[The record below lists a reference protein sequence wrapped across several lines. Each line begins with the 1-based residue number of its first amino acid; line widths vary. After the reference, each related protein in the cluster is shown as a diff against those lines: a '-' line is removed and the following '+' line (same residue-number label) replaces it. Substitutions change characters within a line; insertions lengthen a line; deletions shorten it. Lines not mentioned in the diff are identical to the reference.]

1 VSGLSAFAL
10 SAVLL
15 GVNGFFV
22 ALEFSMVGSR
32 RTKLEEA
39 AAEGTRVDRLALES
53 TSDLTLQLA
62 GAQLG
67 ITVASLGL
75 GVVAEPAMEKLLEPV
90 AHLLHLPSS
99 IAVTASAVVGLSIV
113 VFLHLVVGELVPKNL
128 ALADPERT
136 LRWLVLPN
144 RAYLVVCR
152 PLVTLLNR
160 VGNLG
165 ARAFGV
171 QPRDELS
178 NVPTA
183 EELTVMLTASRDE
196 GLIEDFAH
204 ELLTGVLDFGERP
217 VTSVMVP
224 RSDICS
230 ITGRT
235 TLREAESL
243 VVDSGHSRLLLEG
256 AGGLDDVRGFVHAKD
271 LLMIEPEQADR
282 AIPPRLVRR
291 MLVVPASRTLED
303 LLLSMRRARVHVALV
318 TGSDGRTAGLV
329 TLEDLL
335 EELVGDILD
344 ESDRPDR

>member
-1 VSGLSAFAL
+1 MSGWSAFVL
-10 SAVLL
+10 SFLL
-15 GVNGFFV
+15 LAVNGFFV

-39 AAEGTRVDRLALES
+39 AAGGARVDRLALES
-53 TSDLTLQLA
+53 TSDLTMQLA

-75 GVVAEPAMEKLLEPV
+75 GIVAEPAMEHLLEPV
-90 AHLLHLPSS
+90 AHALRLPSGV
-99 IAVTASAVVGLSIV
+99 AVTVSAVVGLSIV
-113 VFLHLVVGELVPKNL
+113 VFLHLVIGELVPKNL
-128 ALADPERT
+128 AMADPERT

-144 RAYLVVCR
+144 RAYLWVCR
-152 PLVTLLNR
+152 PLVKALN
-160 VGNLG
+160 VLGNVG

-171 QPRDELS
+171 QPRDELG

-204 ELLTGVLDFGERP
+204 ELLTGVLDFGDRT

-224 RSDICS
+224 RAEICS
-230 ITGRT
+230 ITTRT

-243 VVDSGHSRLLLEG
+243 VIESGHSRLLLQG
-256 AGGLDDVRGFVHAKD
+256 ADGLDDVRGFVHAKD
-271 LLMIEPEQADR
+271 LLAIGPELTDQ
-282 AIPPRLVRR
+282 PVPLRLVRR
-291 MLVVPASRTLED
+291 MLVVPVDRTLED
-303 LLLSMRRARVHVALV
+303 LLLSMRHARIHVAVV
-318 TGSDGRTAGLV
+318 TDADGRTVGLA

-344 ESDRPDR
+344 ESD

>member
-1 VSGLSAFAL
+1 MTGWGAFAL
-10 SAVLL
+10 SFVLL
-15 GVNGFFV
+15 AVNGFFV

-39 AAEGTRVDRLALES
+39 AAEGTRVDRVALES

-75 GVVAEPAMEKLLEPV
+75 GIVAEPAMEHLLEPV
-90 AHLLHLPSS
+90 AHFIHLPSGL
-99 IAVTASAVVGLSIV
+99 AVTVSAVVGLSIV
-113 VFLHLVVGELVPKNL
+113 VFLHLVIGELVPKNL
-128 ALADPERT
+128 AMTDPERT

-144 RAYLVVCR
+144 RAYLFVFR
-152 PLVTLLNR
+152 PLVKALN
-160 VGNLG
+160 VLGNVG

-171 QPRDELS
+171 QPVDELG

-224 RSDICS
+224 RGEIRS
-230 ITGRT
+230 ITTRT
-235 TLREAESL
+235 TLHEAEGL
-243 VVDSGHSRLLLEG
+243 VVESGHSRLLLQG
-256 AGGLDDVRGFVHAKD
+256 PDGLDDVRGFVHAKD
-271 LLMIEPEQADR
+271 LLTIEPELADR
-282 AIPPRLVRR
+282 PVPLRLVRR
-291 MLVVPASRTLED
+291 MLVVPIHRTLED
-303 LLLSMRRARVHVALV
+303 LLLSMRRARIHVALV
-318 TGSDGRTAGLV
+318 TDPDGHTVGLV

-344 ESDRPDR
+344 ESD

>member
-1 VSGLSAFAL
+1 MSGWPAFAL
-10 SAVLL
+10 SFVLL
-15 GVNGFFV
+15 AVNGFFV

-39 AAEGTRVDRLALES
+39 AADGTRVDRLALES

-75 GVVAEPAMEKLLEPV
+75 GIVAEPAMEHLLEPV
-90 AHLLHLPSS
+90 AHFLHLPSGL
-99 IAVTASAVVGLSIV
+99 AVTVSAVVGLSIV
-113 VFLHLVVGELVPKNL
+113 VFLHLVIGELVPKNL
-128 ALADPERT
+128 AMADPERT

-144 RAYLVVCR
+144 RAYLVVFR
-152 PLVTLLNR
+152 PAVKALNLL
-160 VGNLG
+160 GNVG

-171 QPRDELS
+171 QPRDELG

-204 ELLTGVLDFGERP
+204 ELLTGVLDFGERA
-217 VTSVMVP
+217 VTTVMVP
-224 RSDICS
+224 RTEICS
-230 ITGRT
+230 ITPST
-235 TLREAESL
+235 TLRQAESL
-243 VVDSGHSRLLLEG
+243 VIESGHSRLLLQG
-256 AGGLDDVRGFVHAKD
+256 ADGLDDVRGFVHAKD
-271 LLMIEPEQADR
+271 LLTIDPELADR
-282 AIPPRLVRR
+282 PVPLRLVRR
-291 MLVVPASRTLED
+291 MLVVPVDRTLED
-303 LLLSMRRARVHVALV
+303 LLLSMRRARVHVAVV
-318 TGSDGRTAGLV
+318 TDADGRTAGLV

-344 ESDRPDR
+344 ETD